1 MRAAALRTILAG
13 VLAIASATGLQSCTE
28 TSAADAELLPA
39 ESAQVIAVVDG
50 DTIDVQTAG
59 GEARVRLIGL
69 DTPEINRDGGQDDC
83 YAQEAR
89 DELNAMVYGQAVE
102 LRADPTQDDTDRY
115 GRLLRHVYS
124 SESSRHPIEPHSACC
139 SKQEPRTSTP
149 TMRPTS
155 ARPSTATQ
163 SAQRRPTR
171 WECGGA
177 APDNLPKP

>member
-1 MRAAALRTILAG
+1 MRAGARRTILAG

-50 DTIDVQTAG
+50 VTIDVQMAG

-89 DELNAMVYGQAVE
+89 DELNTMVYGKAVE

-115 GRLLRHVYS
+115 GRLLRHVY
-124 SESSRHPIEPHSACC
+124 IDG
-139 SKQEPRTSTP
+139 
-149 TMRPTS
+149 
-155 ARPSTATQ
+155 Q
-163 SAQRRPTR
+163 SAAVVLL
-171 WECGGA
+171 EAGA
-177 APDNLPKP
+177 AHEYTYDAPYIGQTERRDAERAAQADELGMWGSCTG